1 MGSHEPFK
9 RFITADPSW
18 RVLFIKDFHTFF
30 FFLASFFFVEFPFL
44 FFVGFCFLSLLL
56 LRRFYGGLTAGW
68 RWVSGGRSGWPA
80 STTRA
85 ASWRNAVD
93 AVVDDDEV
101 IWNETNV
108 CRNEEECHRFSSSS
122 SPFFWLLFRFFL
134 NFFYVRACVCV
145 CVCGTEGKFF
155 IWKIKVK
162 KKKRRS
168 EVGDRRVENVSV
180 DIDLLLP
187 YDSQWGLRKMSQ
199 GTHSVDPKR
208 RKPWWKPNK
217 TR

>member
-30 FFLASFFFVEFPFL
+30 FFLAYFFFVEFPFL

-122 SPFFWLLFRFFL
+122 SPFFWLLCRFFL

-162 KKKRRS
+162 KKTIGGWRPSSGKRFGRYWF
-168 EVGDRRVENVSV
+168 V
-180 DIDLLLP
+180 IA
-187 YDSQWGLRKMSQ
+187 LRFSMGSSKNEPR
-199 GTHSVDPKR
+199 DPFCR
-208 RKPWWKPNK
+208 PQ
-217 TR
+217 TT